1 MTLVLVNMYTC
12 ENNKAPYNTSH
23 DCVRQF
29 DLLTQKV
36 PLRQL
41 VNWMIFSAPQLS
53 HHGAKHPILY
63 LPHINLKCPDL
74 IRATEIWVS
83 INLYYY

>member
-41 VNWMIFSAPQLS
+41 VN
-53 HHGAKHPILY
+53 
-63 LPHINLKCPDL
+63 
-74 IRATEIWVS
+74 
-83 INLYYY
+83 